1 MAKKYKFK
9 QRIEAVAHFIDIPPE
24 AVAGSVGVRVVN
36 DSYCTVENFK
46 SIPMLTDECVVLL
59 CRDLTVTV
67 EGEGMVAQELS
78 QGMVVLR
85 GRIKIVSYKGK
96 I

>member
-9 QRIEAVAHFIDIPPE
+9 QRIEEVAHFIDLPPE
-24 AVAGSVGVRVVN
+24 AIAGSVGVHIVN

-46 SIPMLTDECVVLL
+46 SIPMLTDQRVILVCNNF
-59 CRDLTVTV
+59 TVTV
-67 EGEGMVAQELS
+67 EGEGMIAQELS

-85 GRIKIVSYKGK
+85 GKIKSVDYKGK